1 MPFKFESKKPITEE
15 MVLKLELNLFRSS
28 LTPEEAAQRI
38 EYLINS
44 PYSKEFS
51 GFIVF
56 LLRET
61 KSSSWELKSL
71 ELNKVE

>member
-1 MPFKFESKKPITEE
+1 MFDPKKIVTEK
-15 MVLKLELNLFRSS
+15 MVLKLEIELFRSS

-38 EYLINS
+38 EYLIND
-44 PYSKEFS
+44 PRNRPFPE
-51 GFIVF
+51 FIVF

-61 KSSSWELKSL
+61 KSSSWEMKSL